1 VRAATTAG
9 SPRRRSAAALA
20 FAALAAGITAIGMS
34 IPADAAKT
42 TVLGKT
48 KSSPK
53 PACPKNTNSN
63 PCEAIG
69 SVTGFQM
76 RANGKKRIFEAKKN
90 GKLVA
95 WSVDMSRPTKKP
107 KGGQQGFF
115 ADLFGNNNHGNG
127 PTARIAII
135 RRVSG
140 KVYKLKKE
148 SPVQKVDKLLGRE
161 QFFTLTDPLRIRRG
175 DILALTT
182 PTWLPAFTPS
192 VPNDENRW
200 RSSRAKGKCTSRA
213 DIVAGKPHQ
222 KLDTKR
228 KYGCDYK
235 GARLLYWGYYVPD

>member
-9 SPRRRSAAALA
+9 SPRRRSSAALA
-20 FAALAAGITAIGMS
+20 FAALAAGITAVGIS

-48 KSSPK
+48 KGSPK
-53 PACPKNTNSN
+53 PACPTNTSSN

-76 RANGKKRIFEAKKN
+76 RANGKKHIFEAKRN

-107 KGGQQGFF
+107 NGGQQRFF
-115 ADLFGNNNHGNG
+115 ANLFGNNNYGNG
-127 PTARIAII
+127 PTARIAIL
-135 RRVSG
+135 RRVNG

-161 QFFTLTDPLRIRRG
+161 QFFTLADPLRIRRG
-175 DILALTT
+175 DTLALTT

-192 VPNDENRW
+192 VANDENRW
-200 RSSRAKGKCTSRA
+200 RSSRAKGKCSSRQ
-213 DIVAGKPHQ
+213 DIVDGRPHQ

>member
-1 VRAATTAG
+1 VRGATTAG
-9 SPRRRSAAALA
+9 SPRRRSTAALA
-20 FAALAAGITAIGMS
+20 FAALAAAITAIGIS

-48 KSSPK
+48 KGSPK
-53 PACPKNTNSN
+53 PACPTNTNAN

-76 RANGKKRIFEAKKN
+76 KANGKRHIFEAKKN

-95 WSVDMSRPTKKP
+95 WSVDVSRPTKKP
-107 KGGQQGFF
+107 NGGQQRFF
-115 ADLFGNNNHGNG
+115 ADLFGNNNYGNG

-148 SPVQKVDKLLGRE
+148 SPVQKLDKLLGRE
-161 QFFTLTDPLRIRRG
+161 QFFTLKDPLRIRRG

-182 PTWLPAFTPS
+182 PTWLSAFTPS
-192 VPNDENRW
+192 VSSAENTW
-200 RSSRAKGKCTSRA
+200 RASRQPGKCA
-213 DIVAGKPHQ
+213 DRSDLVAGKPHQ

-228 KYGCDYK
+228 KYGCTYK
-235 GARLLYWGYYVPD
+235 GARLLYRGYYVPD